1 MALGFHVQS
10 RAEVFLEQTH
20 RGKRAF
26 PLSDGRDGLSL
37 GCGGAGWA
45 AGAFV
50 FHFDPALVT
59 GVSNQ
64 AEHPGI
70 VRVALVTVGV
80 EVMRFGTDALGEGQH
95 GGHSGVAVMKGT
107 GLPVFVKVAKVGQ
120 GAATGVAHLID
131 DAGDPGA
138 VALQA
143 LAVIFDEHVEIQ
155 RRAEFQQSRHAVS
168 HEPGLLVGGEGGV
181 ADGIDPDAAAPQ
193 CGGGF
198 EPGTELFHG
207 LAACFLRRRPEG
219 IIKVHEDQ
227 DVGHTG
233 VGGAAVQFGE
243 RCRFGMVLAE
253 QDAAVVHACKAQLTG
268 HRGELQRFALRESR
282 LAAEG
287 SVKRPLA
294 QGELVSWHLIGGE
307 SEGVRHGTGGKGG
320 GSGGAEEVT
329 AVHDEGVQAMAMG
342 EGVAVSGVDGKVK
355 RCRKRKV
362 KSWLILSAFARTVA
376 TKPMP
381 NAQPLQPSATRH
393 PRKSS
398 QLKALEKE
406 RAVWLTKLDPA
417 NHFHRIF
424 DHIPGVNFFVKDSKG
439 RTMFAS
445 SGILQRYQMHDESEM
460 LGLTDFDINPH
471 IMAENYVRDDERLL
485 SGKVKH
491 IERLELW
498 FDRQGLPDWF
508 VVTKL
513 PLLDNCQR
521 PIGIMGVLRRAAK
534 HEMKLPLM
542 QTVSRAVDAIRR
554 DYAKNVSLKAVAES
568 CGLTLRNLQRRFQTA
583 FGISPQEFL
592 IKTRVLA
599 AMRLLNETSL
609 TSAEIASKTGFV
621 DASSFA
627 EQFKR
632 RTDATPTEYRAKQAR

>member
-1 MALGFHVQS
+1 
-10 RAEVFLEQTH
+10 
-20 RGKRAF
+20 
-26 PLSDGRDGLSL
+26 
-37 GCGGAGWA
+37 
-45 AGAFV
+45 
-50 FHFDPALVT
+50 
-59 GVSNQ
+59 
-64 AEHPGI
+64 
-70 VRVALVTVGV
+70 
-80 EVMRFGTDALGEGQH
+80 
-95 GGHSGVAVMKGT
+95 
-107 GLPVFVKVAKVGQ
+107 
-120 GAATGVAHLID
+120 
-131 DAGDPGA
+131 
-138 VALQA
+138 
-143 LAVIFDEHVEIQ
+143 
-155 RRAEFQQSRHAVS
+155 
-168 HEPGLLVGGEGGV
+168 
-181 ADGIDPDAAAPQ
+181 
-193 CGGGF
+193 
-198 EPGTELFHG
+198 
-207 LAACFLRRRPEG
+207 
-219 IIKVHEDQ
+219 
-227 DVGHTG
+227 
-233 VGGAAVQFGE
+233 
-243 RCRFGMVLAE
+243 
-253 QDAAVVHACKAQLTG
+253 
-268 HRGELQRFALRESR
+268 
-282 LAAEG
+282 
-287 SVKRPLA
+287 
-294 QGELVSWHLIGGE
+294 
-307 SEGVRHGTGGKGG
+307 
-320 GSGGAEEVT
+320 
-329 AVHDEGVQAMAMG
+329 
-342 EGVAVSGVDGKVK
+342 
-355 RCRKRKV
+355 
-362 KSWLILSAFARTVA
+362 
-376 TKPMP
+376 MP
-381 NAQPLQPSATRH
+381 NAQPLQPSATRLT
-393 PRKSS
+393 RKPI

-406 RAVWLTKLDPA
+406 RADWLAKLDPG

-471 IMAENYVRDDERLL
+471 IMAENYVRDDQCLL

-513 PLLDNCQR
+513 PLLDTRQR

-632 RTDATPTEYRAKQAR
+632 RTGSTPTEYRAKQAR